1 MDIFNYH
8 PLTGEYLGV
17 GAADENPLQPEEPI
31 VPGFATT
38 IPPPALD
45 GRRVPIYVT
54 EGGIIP
60 QNWPEGS
67 WTAVPDYRAV
77 PLFRTADGSP
87 FELGV
92 EYNGLGDLPPF
103 LTDERRPSAAHV
115 WLNDEWTLDEA
126 LETQHLAAAATA
138 QRDALLAAADAEMQ
152 PLFDSF
158 FLGENTPEED
168 TKRVALSQ
176 YRKALR
182 GVTSQAGFPR
192 TINWPVKPA

>member
-115 WLNDEWTLDEA
+115 WLNGEWTLDEA
-126 LETQHLAAAATA
+126 LETSQMIAAATA
-138 QRDALLAAADAEMQ
+138 KRDALLAEADQLIA
-152 PLFDSF
+152 PLMDGFVLDELS
-158 FLGENTPEED
+158 TEES
-168 TKRVALSQ
+168 TLLKGLSQ

-182 GVTSQAGFPR
+182 AVTGQAGFLAPS
-192 TINWPVKPA
+192 TGQ